1 MLCRS
6 THGAQTKDLRGGGD
20 VAEMPHLLQKCHTSI
35 HVAKMPHH
43 GHRHSAPLHE
53 TSTTL
58 CHNVITKNKISQ
70 PRLEASVSMD
80 MKTILIHPTDTE
92 QSTLS
97 KISNDTRFAILYD
110 PFPGNPVGYG
120 RDTDRPHWLH
130 TIINQFPNCTFI
142 IGTNWSGVKYP
153 NMVSMQ
159 ICILQEIFCN
169 DYTYEPDWGARQYTT
184 SIIGGQTRI
193 NRTMASFWLAHNY
206 PKDQLRYHYTQNNDL
221 SAIAKYITTAKN
233 LRPRRFLLD
242 TWHPL
247 DIENNERAVC
257 FLLPDIISKAY
268 INLGV
273 ESVNPQLEAPL
284 TEKTLQAW
292 LGGTLFLPLGEHE
305 PHKEIE
311 SLGFESFSD
320 VFDFTC
326 SSSKSHHDMTIGLLE
341 SNKDFIIYHD
351 QVEQAWHDNL
361 TKIKH
366 NHRQST
372 DKKHWQSIYK
382 DELKVLS
389 EAVKLM
395 DFSQIH
401 RRLQYL
407 KFFIQ

>member
-1 MLCRS
+1 M
-6 THGAQTKDLRGGGD
+6 
-20 VAEMPHLLQKCHTSI
+20 I
-35 HVAKMPHH
+35 
-43 GHRHSAPLHE
+43 
-53 TSTTL
+53 
-58 CHNVITKNKISQ
+58 
-70 PRLEASVSMD
+70 

-92 QSTLS
+92 KSILS
-97 KISNDTRFAILYD
+97 KISNDTRFAILD
-110 PFPGNPVGYG
+110 DHLPGNPTGYG
-120 RDTDRPHWLH
+120 VDTDRPHWLH

-159 ICILQEIFCN
+159 LWILKEIFCN
-169 DYTYEPDWGARQYTT
+169 DYAYEPDWGARQYTT

-206 PKDQLRYHYTQNNDL
+206 PQDQLTYHYTQNNDL
-221 SAIAKYITTAKN
+221 SAISKYITTAKN

-242 TWHPL
+242 TWHPSWHPL
-247 DIENNERAVC
+247 DFENNRENNERAVC

-273 ESVNPQLEAPL
+273 ESINPQLETHI

-292 LGGTLFLPLGEHE
+292 LGGTLFLPLGMHE

-326 SSSKSHHDMTIGLLE
+326 SSSKSHHDMTIGMLE
-341 SNKDFIIYHD
+341 SNKDFIITHTR
-351 QVEQAWHDNL
+351 VEQAWHDNL
-361 TKIKH
+361 DKIKH

-372 DKKHWQSIYK
+372 DRDHWKTIYR

-389 EAVKLM
+389 EAVKKI
-395 DFSQIH
+395 DFSQISK
-401 RRLQYL
+401 RQQYF